1 MTVPSTLAAD
11 FAQLAAEAGELG
23 TEMVHAQELQG
34 EAAHDHEHV

>member
-11 FAQLAAEAGELG
+11 FASWRRK
-23 TEMVHAQELQG
+23 EMVHAHELGG